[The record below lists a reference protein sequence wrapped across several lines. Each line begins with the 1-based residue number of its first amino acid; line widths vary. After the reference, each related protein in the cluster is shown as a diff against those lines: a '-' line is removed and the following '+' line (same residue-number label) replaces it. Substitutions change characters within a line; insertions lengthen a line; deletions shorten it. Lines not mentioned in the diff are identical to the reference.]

1 MSNERPRA
9 VDSRRKRD
17 EALNLADFKIDDI
30 LSVPG
35 DRLFAEVA
43 EDFGDPAFLA
53 AEFDSIALSVV
64 SSHQDGAVNPDAAA
78 ATSSVRRATLGA
90 AALRAFSW
98 PSPAA
103 PWSFQRA
110 VFATAQRLAVPLR
123 SRTFLG
129 VFATLLMI
137 AVLAPGIYPL
147 MVKPS
152 ADRIAT
158 APQDDPSVRSQAPT
172 VPQPSRAMNQEASP
186 VSADQSPAA
195 AAAPPPAPSRL
206 APSSIDQEQL
216 GTVTANAGRDM
227 VGVRQASSPLAS
239 VAPRAQAPQLRAA
252 LESAV
257 APPAG
262 ERAAARGSAVAKSRF
277 NESGGFVVRLAVS
290 TSEAGAQSMFRAL
303 KSKYTILHGREPL
316 VRRMEEGRRGVFYA
330 VQVPLESQDE
340 AEQLCARLKA
350 AGGTCSVVRN

>member
-1 MSNERPRA
+1 

-35 DRLFAEVA
+35 DRLFAEVT

-53 AEFDSIALSVV
+53 AEFDSIALSVM
-64 SSHQDGAVNPDAAA
+64 SSHHDGAVNPDEAA
-78 ATSSVRRATLGA
+78 ATSSVARARLGV
-90 AALRAFSW
+90 AALRAFSG
-98 PSPAA
+98 PSPAT

-137 AVLAPGIYPL
+137 VVLAPGIYPL

-152 ADRIAT
+152 ADRLTT
-158 APQDDPSVRSQAPT
+158 APQDDPSVPSQAPR
-172 VPQPSRAMNQEASP
+172 VPQPSRAMNQASP

-195 AAAPPPAPSRL
+195 AATPPPAPSRL
-206 APSSIDQEQL
+206 APSSIDEEQP
-216 GTVTANAGRDM
+216 GTVTANAGRDDGM
-227 VGVRQASSPLAS
+227 VTVRQASSPLAS
-239 VAPRAQAPQLRAA
+239 VASRAQAPQLRGA

-257 APPAG
+257 APSAG
-262 ERAAARGSAVAKSRF
+262 EQAAARDSAVAKSRLS
-277 NESGGFVVRLAVS
+277 ESGGFVVRLAVS
-290 TSEAGAQSMFRAL
+290 TSEAAAQSTFRAL
-303 KSKYTILHGREPL
+303 KSKYTILHGREAL

-330 VQVPLESQDE
+330 LQVPLASQDE
-340 AEQLCARLKA
+340 AEQLCAGLKA
-350 AGGTCSVVRN
+350 AGGSCAVVKN